1 MANIRHGRFFRIIF
15 FVFVFMIISVMA
27 KSVYTKQMKIREL
40 SKESSY
46 LDDQITK
53 VSDKIVKIKR
63 DINIAK
69 NDPYVIEHKAKDR
82 FMMVKKNE
90 TIMVFGDK

>member
-27 KSVYTKQMKIREL
+27 KSVYTKQMEIMEL

-82 FMMVKKNE
+82 FMMIKKNE